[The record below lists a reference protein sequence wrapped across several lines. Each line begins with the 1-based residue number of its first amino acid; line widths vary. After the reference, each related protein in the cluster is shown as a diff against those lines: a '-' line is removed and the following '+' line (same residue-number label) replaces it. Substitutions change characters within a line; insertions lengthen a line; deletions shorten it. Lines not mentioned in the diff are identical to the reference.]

1 MADNPEYRRQG
12 IQYEGAQPYDLAN
25 LRESIRL
32 SKSTEAGLNRISEFA
47 FKAQSERAKKAGL
60 EYGVANPPTIT
71 QISEAQATGKDIK
84 ELFSEDYTVFGEA
97 ARAGQASALRT
108 DLEGQARD
116 EFSRISAG
124 INTANMSELNI
135 QEIRGNLDAIIQGHS
150 KVLAQLNPEESLRYR
165 QSVTVL
171 GHAVYKTAL
180 DRIENLVKA
189 ENIVKVDESINTLKS
204 NIPSLLDT
212 YPTIEEFKA
221 ALSLEKNSIREKM
234 LNIDPNKIPEYTK
247 EIDKVIKTAV
257 IDHVGKYILNDLTFA
272 NTPGEAAMKILDGQA
287 GDKTQLL
294 NEYLTTP
301 EDRMEVVKKLTEKK
315 VAQINLFESVEKTN
329 KKLKE
334 EDYRLVMKDYFE
346 GKVGPQ
352 ETINALRAKNIPISN
367 DEYKAIMNAQE
378 ETPANLEVY
387 SKMIN
392 RVNVDKLSVGEIDAA
407 AKANRITYKQAL
419 ALKDKYFTRSDSDKE
434 ITKGVLNYLN
444 ISSPDMLLIKQEKD
458 PIVAKSIVAINKEA
472 NELREKGLPVNIP
485 ELVNKHTAQAVENN
499 STQEYKD
506 AQDSLKR
513 ITQKY
518 KLQYSET
525 AYKPKDFDKKD
536 MKKLM
541 SDEDRREIK
550 NAIGRINAF
559 NQQQKDKG
567 SFQ

>member
-1 MADNPEYRRQG
+1 MAESPKYQRQN

-47 FKAQSERAKKAGL
+47 FKSQAERAKKAGL
-60 EYGVANPPTIT
+60 EYGVANPPTIV
-71 QISEAQATGKDIK
+71 QISEAQAQGKDVK

-221 ALSLEKNSIREKM
+221 ALSVEKNIINEKM
-234 LNIDPNKIPEYTK
+234 MNIDPNKIPEYTK

-334 EDYRLVMKDYFE
+334 DEYRLIMRDYAE
-346 GKVGPQ
+346 GRVGPQ
-352 ETINALRAKNIPISN
+352 ETINALKAKGIPISN
-367 DEYKAIMNAQE
+367 DEFKAIMEAQD
-378 ETPANLEVY
+378 ANEGNLKTF
-387 SKMIN
+387 SNMMN
-392 RVNVDKLSVGEIDAA
+392 RVNTDTLSIGEIDTA
-407 AKANRITYKQAL
+407 AKNKRITFKQAL
-419 ALKDKYFTRSDSDKE
+419 DLKEKYFTRTDNDREVKNSVMNVIGTTSEELMTKPEKALFVAKGIEASTKE
-434 ITKGVLNYLN
+434 IKELRAKGIPFN
-444 ISSPDMLLIKQEKD
+444 IDDIAKKNTLVVMDTVYTQDYKNAQAELRRLSSKYKFTYSEDAYSPKQVDKMFKDIPKEDRRLIKQSLYE
-458 PIVAKSIVAINKEA
+458 IQNYNNKQRSKA
-472 NELREKGLPVNIP
+472 S
-485 ELVNKHTAQAVENN
+485 Q
-499 STQEYKD
+499 
-506 AQDSLKR
+506 
-513 ITQKY
+513 
-518 KLQYSET
+518 
-525 AYKPKDFDKKD
+525 
-536 MKKLM
+536 
-541 SDEDRREIK
+541 
-550 NAIGRINAF
+550 
-559 NQQQKDKG
+559 
-567 SFQ
+567 

>member
-1 MADNPEYRRQG
+1 MADSPKYQKQS

-47 FKAQSERAKKAGL
+47 FKSQAERAKKAGL
-60 EYGVANPPTIT
+60 EYGVANPPTIV
-71 QISEAQATGKDIK
+71 QISEAQAQGKNVK

-221 ALSLEKNSIREKM
+221 ALSVEKNIINEKM
-234 LNIDPNKIPEYTK
+234 MNIDPNKIPEYTK

-334 EDYRLVMKDYFE
+334 DEYRLIMRDYAE
-346 GKVGPQ
+346 GRVGPQ
-352 ETINALRAKNIPISN
+352 ETINALKAKGIPISN
-367 DEYKAIMNAQE
+367 DEFKAIMEAQD
-378 ETPANLEVY
+378 ANEGNLKTF
-387 SKMIN
+387 SNMMN
-392 RVNVDKLSVGEIDAA
+392 RVNTDTLSIGEIDTA
-407 AKANRITYKQAL
+407 AKNKRITFKQAL
-419 ALKDKYFTRSDSDKE
+419 DLKEKYFTRTDNDREVKNSVMNVIGTTSEELMTKPEKALFVAKGIEASTKE
-434 ITKGVLNYLN
+434 IK
-444 ISSPDMLLIKQEKD
+444 
-458 PIVAKSIVAINKEA
+458 
-472 NELREKGLPVNIP
+472 ELRAKGIPFNIDDIAKKNT
-485 ELVNKHTAQAVENN
+485 LVVMDTVY
-499 STQEYKD
+499 TQDYKD
-506 AQDSLKR
+506 AQAELRRLSS
-513 ITQKY
+513 KY
-518 KLQYSET
+518 KFTYSED
-525 AYKPKDFDKKD
+525 AYSPKQVDKMFKD
-536 MKKLM
+536 IPK
-541 SDEDRREIK
+541 EDRRLIKQSLYEIQNYNNK
-550 NAIGRINAF
+550 QRSKAS
-559 NQQQKDKG
+559 Q
-567 SFQ
+567 

>member
-1 MADNPEYRRQG
+1 MAENPKYQRQN

-60 EYGVANPPTIT
+60 EYGVANPPTIV
-71 QISEAQATGKDIK
+71 QISEAQAQGKDIK
-84 ELFSEDYTVFGEA
+84 EIFSEDYTVFGEA

-212 YPTIEEFKA
+212 YPTLEEFKA
-221 ALSLEKNSIREKM
+221 ALSLEKNSINEKM
-234 LNIDPNKIPEYTK
+234 MNIDPNKIPEYTK

-334 EDYRLVMKDYFE
+334 DEYRLIMRDYSE

-352 ETINALRAKNIPISN
+352 ETINALKAKGIPISN
-367 DEYKAIMNAQE
+367 DEFKAIMEAQD
-378 ETPANLEVY
+378 ANEGNLKTF
-387 SKMIN
+387 SNMMN
-392 RVNVDKLSVGEIDAA
+392 RVNTDTLSIDEIDTA
-407 AKANRITYKQAL
+407 AKTKRITFKQAL
-419 ALKDKYFTRSDSDKE
+419 DLKEKYFTRTDNDREVKNSVMNVIGTTSEELMTKPEKALFVAKGIEASTKE
-434 ITKGVLNYLN
+434 IKELRAKGVPFN
-444 ISSPDMLLIKQEKD
+444 IDDI
-458 PIVAKSIVAINKEA
+458 AKKNT
-472 NELREKGLPVNIP
+472 
-485 ELVNKHTAQAVENN
+485 LVVMDTVY
-499 STQEYKD
+499 TQDYKD
-506 AQDSLKR
+506 AQAELRRLSS
-513 ITQKY
+513 KY
-518 KLQYSET
+518 KFTYSED
-525 AYKPKDFDKKD
+525 AYSPKQVDKMFKD
-536 MKKLM
+536 IPK
-541 SDEDRREIK
+541 EDRRLIKQSLYEIQNYNNK
-550 NAIGRINAF
+550 QRSKAS
-559 NQQQKDKG
+559 Q
-567 SFQ
+567 

>member
-1 MADNPEYRRQG
+1 MAENPKYQRQN

-47 FKAQSERAKKAGL
+47 FKSQAERAKKAGL
-60 EYGVANPPTIT
+60 EYGVANPPTIV
-71 QISEAQATGKDIK
+71 QISEAQAQGKNVK

-221 ALSLEKNSIREKM
+221 ALSVEKNIINEKM
-234 LNIDPNKIPEYTK
+234 MNIDPNKIPEYTK

-334 EDYRLVMKDYFE
+334 DEYRLIMRDYAE
-346 GKVGPQ
+346 GRVGPQ
-352 ETINALRAKNIPISN
+352 ETINALKAKGIPISN
-367 DEYKAIMNAQE
+367 DEFKAIMEAQD
-378 ETPANLEVY
+378 ANEGNLKTF
-387 SKMIN
+387 SNMMN
-392 RVNVDKLSVGEIDAA
+392 RVNTDTLSIGEIDTA
-407 AKANRITYKQAL
+407 AKNKRITFKQAL
-419 ALKDKYFTRSDSDKE
+419 DLKEKYFTRTDNDREVKNSVMNVIGTTSEELMTKPEKALFVAKGIEASTKE
-434 ITKGVLNYLN
+434 IK
-444 ISSPDMLLIKQEKD
+444 
-458 PIVAKSIVAINKEA
+458 
-472 NELREKGLPVNIP
+472 ELRAKGIPFNIDDIAKKNT
-485 ELVNKHTAQAVENN
+485 LVVMDTVY
-499 STQEYKD
+499 TQDYKD
-506 AQDSLKR
+506 AQAELRRLS
-513 ITQKY
+513 TKY
-518 KLQYSET
+518 KFTYSED
-525 AYKPKDFDKKD
+525 AYSPKQVDKMFKD
-536 MKKLM
+536 IPK
-541 SDEDRREIK
+541 EDRRLIKQSLYEIQNYNNK
-550 NAIGRINAF
+550 QRSKAS
-559 NQQQKDKG
+559 Q
-567 SFQ
+567 

>member
-1 MADNPEYRRQG
+1 MADSPKYQKQS

-47 FKAQSERAKKAGL
+47 FKSQAERAKKAGL
-60 EYGVANPPTIT
+60 EYGVANPPTIV
-71 QISEAQATGKDIK
+71 QISEAQAQGKDVK

-221 ALSLEKNSIREKM
+221 ALSVEKNIINEKM
-234 LNIDPNKIPEYTK
+234 MNIDPNKIPEYTK

-334 EDYRLVMKDYFE
+334 DEYRLIMRDYAE
-346 GKVGPQ
+346 GRVGPQ
-352 ETINALRAKNIPISN
+352 ETINALKAKGIPISN
-367 DEYKAIMNAQE
+367 DEFKAIMEAQD
-378 ETPANLEVY
+378 ANEGNLKTF
-387 SKMIN
+387 SNMMN
-392 RVNVDKLSVGEIDAA
+392 RVNTDTLSIGEIDTA
-407 AKANRITYKQAL
+407 AKNKRITFKQAL
-419 ALKDKYFTRSDSDKE
+419 DLKEKYFTRTDNDREVKNSVMNVIGTTSEELMTKPEKALFVAKGIEASTKE
-434 ITKGVLNYLN
+434 IKELRAKGIPFN
-444 ISSPDMLLIKQEKD
+444 IDDIAKKNTLVVMDTVYTQDYKNAQAELRRLSSKYKFTYSEDAYSPKQVDKMFKDIPKEDRRLIKQSLYE
-458 PIVAKSIVAINKEA
+458 IQNYNNKQRSKA
-472 NELREKGLPVNIP
+472 S
-485 ELVNKHTAQAVENN
+485 Q
-499 STQEYKD
+499 
-506 AQDSLKR
+506 
-513 ITQKY
+513 
-518 KLQYSET
+518 
-525 AYKPKDFDKKD
+525 
-536 MKKLM
+536 
-541 SDEDRREIK
+541 
-550 NAIGRINAF
+550 
-559 NQQQKDKG
+559 
-567 SFQ
+567 

>member
-1 MADNPEYRRQG
+1 MADSPKYQKQS

-47 FKAQSERAKKAGL
+47 FKSQAERAKKAGL
-60 EYGVANPPTIT
+60 EYGVANPPTIV
-71 QISEAQATGKDIK
+71 QISE
-84 ELFSEDYTVFGEA
+84 
-97 ARAGQASALRT
+97 
-108 DLEGQARD
+108 
-116 EFSRISAG
+116 
-124 INTANMSELNI
+124 

-221 ALSLEKNSIREKM
+221 ALSVEKNIINEKM
-234 LNIDPNKIPEYTK
+234 MNIDPNKIPEYTK

-334 EDYRLVMKDYFE
+334 DEYRLIMRDYAE
-346 GKVGPQ
+346 GRVGPQ
-352 ETINALRAKNIPISN
+352 ETINALKAKGIPISN
-367 DEYKAIMNAQE
+367 DEFKAIMEAQD
-378 ETPANLEVY
+378 ANEGNLKTF
-387 SKMIN
+387 SNMMN
-392 RVNVDKLSVGEIDAA
+392 RVNTDTLSIGEIDTA
-407 AKANRITYKQAL
+407 AKNKRITFKQAL
-419 ALKDKYFTRSDSDKE
+419 DLKEKYFTRTDNDREVKNSVMNVIGTTSEELMTKPEKALFVAKGIEASTKE
-434 ITKGVLNYLN
+434 IK
-444 ISSPDMLLIKQEKD
+444 
-458 PIVAKSIVAINKEA
+458 
-472 NELREKGLPVNIP
+472 ELRAKGIPFNIDDIAKKNT
-485 ELVNKHTAQAVENN
+485 LVVMDTVY
-499 STQEYKD
+499 TQDYKD
-506 AQDSLKR
+506 AQAELRRLSS
-513 ITQKY
+513 KY
-518 KLQYSET
+518 KFTYSED
-525 AYKPKDFDKKD
+525 AYSPKQVDKMFKD
-536 MKKLM
+536 IPK
-541 SDEDRREIK
+541 EDRRLIKQSLYEIQNYNNK
-550 NAIGRINAF
+550 QRSKAS
-559 NQQQKDKG
+559 Q
-567 SFQ
+567 

>member
-1 MADNPEYRRQG
+1 MADSPKYQKQS

-47 FKAQSERAKKAGL
+47 FKSQAERAKKAGL
-60 EYGVANPPTIT
+60 EYGVANPPTIV
-71 QISEAQATGKDIK
+71 QISEAQAQGKDVK

-221 ALSLEKNSIREKM
+221 ALSVEKNIINEKM
-234 LNIDPNKIPEYTK
+234 MNIDPNKIPEYTK

-334 EDYRLVMKDYFE
+334 DEYRLIMRDYAE
-346 GKVGPQ
+346 GRVGPQ
-352 ETINALRAKNIPISN
+352 ETINALKAKGIPISN
-367 DEYKAIMNAQE
+367 DEFKAIMEAQD
-378 ETPANLEVY
+378 ANEGNLKTF
-387 SKMIN
+387 SNMMN
-392 RVNVDKLSVGEIDAA
+392 RVNTDTLSIGEIDTA
-407 AKANRITYKQAL
+407 AKNKRITFKQAL
-419 ALKDKYFTRSDSDKE
+419 DLKEKYFTRTDNDREVKNSVMNVIGTTSEELMTKPEKALFVAKGIEASTKE
-434 ITKGVLNYLN
+434 IK
-444 ISSPDMLLIKQEKD
+444 
-458 PIVAKSIVAINKEA
+458 
-472 NELREKGLPVNIP
+472 ELRAKGIPFNIDDIAKKNT
-485 ELVNKHTAQAVENN
+485 LVVMDTVY
-499 STQEYKD
+499 TQDYKD
-506 AQDSLKR
+506 AQAELRRLSS
-513 ITQKY
+513 KY
-518 KLQYSET
+518 KFTYSED
-525 AYKPKDFDKKD
+525 AYSPKQVDKMFKD
-536 MKKLM
+536 IPK
-541 SDEDRREIK
+541 EDRRLIKQSLYEIQNYNNK
-550 NAIGRINAF
+550 QRSKAS
-559 NQQQKDKG
+559 Q
-567 SFQ
+567 

>member
-1 MADNPEYRRQG
+1 MAESPKYQRQN

-47 FKAQSERAKKAGL
+47 FKSQAERAKKAGL
-60 EYGVANPPTIT
+60 EYGVANPPTIV
-71 QISEAQATGKDIK
+71 QISEAQAQGKDIK
-84 ELFSEDYTVFGEA
+84 EIFSEDYTVFGEA

-221 ALSLEKNSIREKM
+221 ALSVEKNIINEKM
-234 LNIDPNKIPEYTK
+234 MNIDPNKIPEYTK

-334 EDYRLVMKDYFE
+334 DEYRLIMRDYAE
-346 GKVGPQ
+346 GRVGPQ
-352 ETINALRAKNIPISN
+352 ETINALKAKGIPISN
-367 DEYKAIMNAQE
+367 DEFKAIMEAQD
-378 ETPANLEVY
+378 ANEGNLKTF
-387 SKMIN
+387 SNMMN
-392 RVNVDKLSVGEIDAA
+392 RVNTDTLSIGEIDTA
-407 AKANRITYKQAL
+407 AKNKRITFKQAL
-419 ALKDKYFTRSDSDKE
+419 DLKEKYFTRTDNDREVKNSVMNVIGTTSEELMTKPEKALFVAKGIEASTKE
-434 ITKGVLNYLN
+434 IK
-444 ISSPDMLLIKQEKD
+444 
-458 PIVAKSIVAINKEA
+458 
-472 NELREKGLPVNIP
+472 ELRAKGIPFNIDDIAKKNT
-485 ELVNKHTAQAVENN
+485 LVVMDTVY
-499 STQEYKD
+499 TQDYKD
-506 AQDSLKR
+506 AQAELRRLSS
-513 ITQKY
+513 KY
-518 KLQYSET
+518 KFTYSED
-525 AYKPKDFDKKD
+525 AYSPKQVDKMFKD
-536 MKKLM
+536 IPK
-541 SDEDRREIK
+541 EDRRLIKQSLYEIQNYNNK
-550 NAIGRINAF
+550 QRSKAS
-559 NQQQKDKG
+559 Q
-567 SFQ
+567 

>member
-1 MADNPEYRRQG
+1 MAENPKYQRQN

-47 FKAQSERAKKAGL
+47 FKSQAERAKKAGL
-60 EYGVANPPTIT
+60 EYGVANPPTIV
-71 QISEAQATGKDIK
+71 QISEAQAQGKNIK
-84 ELFSEDYTVFGEA
+84 EIFSEDYTVFGEA

-221 ALSLEKNSIREKM
+221 ALSVEKNIINEKM
-234 LNIDPNKIPEYTK
+234 MNIDPNKIPEYTK

-334 EDYRLVMKDYFE
+334 DEYRLIMRDYAE
-346 GKVGPQ
+346 GRVGPQ
-352 ETINALRAKNIPISN
+352 ETINALKAKGIPISN
-367 DEYKAIMNAQE
+367 DEFKAIMEAQD
-378 ETPANLEVY
+378 ANEGNLKTF
-387 SKMIN
+387 SNMMN
-392 RVNVDKLSVGEIDAA
+392 RVNTDTLSIGEIDTA
-407 AKANRITYKQAL
+407 AKNKRITFKQAL
-419 ALKDKYFTRSDSDKE
+419 DLKEKYFTRTDNDREVKNSVMNVIGTTSEELMTKPEKALFVAKGIEASTKE
-434 ITKGVLNYLN
+434 IK
-444 ISSPDMLLIKQEKD
+444 
-458 PIVAKSIVAINKEA
+458 
-472 NELREKGLPVNIP
+472 ELRAKGIPFNIDDIAKKNT
-485 ELVNKHTAQAVENN
+485 LVVMDTVY
-499 STQEYKD
+499 TQDYKD
-506 AQDSLKR
+506 AQAELRRLSS
-513 ITQKY
+513 KY
-518 KLQYSET
+518 KFTYSED
-525 AYKPKDFDKKD
+525 AYSPKQVDKMFKD
-536 MKKLM
+536 IPK
-541 SDEDRREIK
+541 EDRRLIKQSLYEIQNYNNK
-550 NAIGRINAF
+550 QRSKAS
-559 NQQQKDKG
+559 Q
-567 SFQ
+567 

>member
-1 MADNPEYRRQG
+1 MADSPKYQKQS

-47 FKAQSERAKKAGL
+47 FKSQAERAKKAGL
-60 EYGVANPPTIT
+60 EYGVANPPTIV
-71 QISEAQATGKDIK
+71 QISEAQAQGKNVK

-221 ALSLEKNSIREKM
+221 ALSVEKNIINEKM
-234 LNIDPNKIPEYTK
+234 MNIDPNKIPEYTK

-334 EDYRLVMKDYFE
+334 DEYRLIMRDYAE
-346 GKVGPQ
+346 GRVGPQ
-352 ETINALRAKNIPISN
+352 ETINALKAKGIPISN
-367 DEYKAIMNAQE
+367 DEFKAIMEAQD
-378 ETPANLEVY
+378 ANEGNLKTF
-387 SKMIN
+387 SNMMN
-392 RVNVDKLSVGEIDAA
+392 RVNTDTLSIGEIDTA
-407 AKANRITYKQAL
+407 AKNKRITFKQAL
-419 ALKDKYFTRSDSDKE
+419 DLKEKYFTRTDNDREVKNSVMNVIGTTSEELMTKPEKALFVAKGIEASTKE
-434 ITKGVLNYLN
+434 IKELRAKGIPFN
-444 ISSPDMLLIKQEKD
+444 IDDIAKKNTLVVMDTVYTQDYKNAQAELRRLSSKYKFTYSEDAYSPKQVDKMFKDIPKEDRRLIKQSLYE
-458 PIVAKSIVAINKEA
+458 IQNYNNKQRSKA
-472 NELREKGLPVNIP
+472 S
-485 ELVNKHTAQAVENN
+485 Q
-499 STQEYKD
+499 
-506 AQDSLKR
+506 
-513 ITQKY
+513 
-518 KLQYSET
+518 
-525 AYKPKDFDKKD
+525 
-536 MKKLM
+536 
-541 SDEDRREIK
+541 
-550 NAIGRINAF
+550 
-559 NQQQKDKG
+559 
-567 SFQ
+567 

>member
-1 MADNPEYRRQG
+1 MAESPKYQRQN

-47 FKAQSERAKKAGL
+47 FKSQAERAKKAGL
-60 EYGVANPPTIT
+60 EYGVANPPTIV
-71 QISEAQATGKDIK
+71 QISEAQAQGKDVK

-124 INTANMSELNI
+124 INTANISELNI

-221 ALSLEKNSIREKM
+221 ALSVEKNIINEKM
-234 LNIDPNKIPEYTK
+234 MNIDPNKIPEYTK

-334 EDYRLVMKDYFE
+334 DEYRLIMRDYAE
-346 GKVGPQ
+346 GRVGPQ
-352 ETINALRAKNIPISN
+352 ETINALKAKGIPISN
-367 DEYKAIMNAQE
+367 DEFKAIMEAQD
-378 ETPANLEVY
+378 ANEGNLKTF
-387 SKMIN
+387 SNMMN
-392 RVNVDKLSVGEIDAA
+392 RVNTDTLSIGEIDTA
-407 AKANRITYKQAL
+407 AKNKRITFKQAL
-419 ALKDKYFTRSDSDKE
+419 DLKEKYFTRTDNDREVKNSVMNVIGTTSEELMTKPEKALFVAKGIEASTKE
-434 ITKGVLNYLN
+434 IKELRAKGIPFN
-444 ISSPDMLLIKQEKD
+444 IDDIAKKNTLVVMDTVYTQDYKNAQAELRRLSSKYKFTYSEDAYSPKQVDKMFKDIPKEDRRLIKQSLYE
-458 PIVAKSIVAINKEA
+458 IQNYNNKQRSKA
-472 NELREKGLPVNIP
+472 S
-485 ELVNKHTAQAVENN
+485 Q
-499 STQEYKD
+499 
-506 AQDSLKR
+506 
-513 ITQKY
+513 
-518 KLQYSET
+518 
-525 AYKPKDFDKKD
+525 
-536 MKKLM
+536 
-541 SDEDRREIK
+541 
-550 NAIGRINAF
+550 
-559 NQQQKDKG
+559 
-567 SFQ
+567 

>member
-1 MADNPEYRRQG
+1 MAENPKYQRQN

-47 FKAQSERAKKAGL
+47 FKSQAERAKKAGL
-60 EYGVANPPTIT
+60 EYGVANPPTIV
-71 QISEAQATGKDIK
+71 QISEAQAQGKDVK

-221 ALSLEKNSIREKM
+221 ALSVEKNIINEKM
-234 LNIDPNKIPEYTK
+234 MNIDPNKIPEYTK

-334 EDYRLVMKDYFE
+334 DEYRLIMRDYAE
-346 GKVGPQ
+346 GRVGPQ
-352 ETINALRAKNIPISN
+352 ETINALKAKGIPISN
-367 DEYKAIMNAQE
+367 DEFKAIMEAQD
-378 ETPANLEVY
+378 ANEGNLKTF
-387 SKMIN
+387 SNMMN
-392 RVNVDKLSVGEIDAA
+392 RVNTDTLSIGEIDTA
-407 AKANRITYKQAL
+407 AKNKRITFKQAL
-419 ALKDKYFTRSDSDKE
+419 DLKEKYFTRTDNDREVKNSVMNVIGTTSEELMTKPEKALFVAKGIEASTKE
-434 ITKGVLNYLN
+434 IK
-444 ISSPDMLLIKQEKD
+444 
-458 PIVAKSIVAINKEA
+458 
-472 NELREKGLPVNIP
+472 ELRAKGIPFNIDDIAKKNT
-485 ELVNKHTAQAVENN
+485 LVVMDTVY
-499 STQEYKD
+499 TQDYKD
-506 AQDSLKR
+506 AQAELRRLSS
-513 ITQKY
+513 KY
-518 KLQYSET
+518 KFTYSED
-525 AYKPKDFDKKD
+525 AYSPKQVDKMFKD
-536 MKKLM
+536 IPK
-541 SDEDRREIK
+541 EDRRLIKQSLYEIQNYNNK
-550 NAIGRINAF
+550 QRSKAS
-559 NQQQKDKG
+559 Q
-567 SFQ
+567 

>member
-1 MADNPEYRRQG
+1 MAENPKYQRQN

-60 EYGVANPPTIT
+60 EYGVANPPTIV
-71 QISEAQATGKDIK
+71 QISEAQAQGKDIK
-84 ELFSEDYTVFGEA
+84 EIFSEDYTVFGEA

-221 ALSLEKNSIREKM
+221 ALSLEKNSINEKM
-234 LNIDPNKIPEYTK
+234 MNIDPNKIPEYTK

-334 EDYRLVMKDYFE
+334 DEYRLIMRDYSE

-352 ETINALRAKNIPISN
+352 ETINALKAKGIPISN
-367 DEYKAIMNAQE
+367 DEFKAIMEAQD
-378 ETPANLEVY
+378 ANEGNLKTF
-387 SKMIN
+387 SNMMN
-392 RVNVDKLSVGEIDAA
+392 RVNTDTLSIDEIDTA
-407 AKANRITYKQAL
+407 AKTKRITFKQAL
-419 ALKDKYFTRSDSDKE
+419 DLKEKYFTRTDNDREVKNSVMNVIGTTSEELMTKPEKALFVAKGIEASTKE
-434 ITKGVLNYLN
+434 IKELRAKGVPFN
-444 ISSPDMLLIKQEKD
+444 IDDI
-458 PIVAKSIVAINKEA
+458 AKKNT
-472 NELREKGLPVNIP
+472 
-485 ELVNKHTAQAVENN
+485 LVVMDTVY
-499 STQEYKD
+499 TQDYKD
-506 AQDSLKR
+506 AQAELRRLSS
-513 ITQKY
+513 KY
-518 KLQYSET
+518 KFTYSED
-525 AYKPKDFDKKD
+525 AYSPKQVDKMFKD
-536 MKKLM
+536 IPK
-541 SDEDRREIK
+541 EDRRLIKQSLYEIQNYNNK
-550 NAIGRINAF
+550 QRSKAS
-559 NQQQKDKG
+559 Q
-567 SFQ
+567 